1 LLSHKSIFIRDD
13 IEFFLTENQGVTV
26 ESLKVSDH
34 MNQRPVTFTSN
45 MPVAEAVERLLEA
58 KQMGGPVI
66 DVQNKV
72 IGFLSEQDCLVQM
85 IESSYYREQVAQVKD
100 IMRAEVLS
108 IKPYTSVIELAQQMT
123 TAKPKVY
130 PVVDDDGYLL
140 GTINRSALLHALDL
154 HLHDGYKSPKS

>member
-1 LLSHKSIFIRDD
+1 M
-13 IEFFLTENQGVTV
+13 
-26 ESLKVSDH
+26 ESLKVSDY
-34 MNQRPVTFTSN
+34 MNHRPVTFTCD
-45 MPVAEAVERLLEA
+45 MPVAEAVERLLQA

-66 DVQNKV
+66 DAQNKV

-85 IESSYYREQVAQVKD
+85 IESSYYREQVAHVKD
-100 IMRAEVLS
+100 IMRAEVLA

-140 GTINRSALLHALDL
+140 GTINRSALLQALDL
-154 HLHDGYKSPKS
+154 QLHDGYKSPKS

>member
-1 LLSHKSIFIRDD
+1 M
-13 IEFFLTENQGVTV
+13 

-34 MNQRPVTFTSN
+34 MNLRPVTFTSD
-45 MPVAEAVERLLEA
+45 MPVAEAVERLLQA

-66 DVQNKV
+66 DAQKKV
-72 IGFLSEQDCLVQM
+72 IGFLSEQDCLLQM
-85 IESSYYREQVAQVKD
+85 IESTYYQEQVAQVKD
-100 IMRAEVLS
+100 IMRSEVLA

-154 HLHDGYKSPKS
+154 HLHDGYKSSTK